1 MPRTPSPSLSST
13 FLEADLEK
21 QVPSRA
27 IMIARYA
34 AIGVVHMTGTAKP
47 IETLRGSDDLQ
58 GGGDSTGTVRCG

>member
-1 MPRTPSPSLSST
+1 
-13 FLEADLEK
+13 
-21 QVPSRA
+21 
-27 IMIARYA
+27 MIARYA